1 MPGASSP
8 IGLVKWVFS
17 SFSSRARRFIWRT
30 NAIREPP
37 TCSASVTAAS
47 LADSSIRPRSRS
59 ATDSRSPG
67 RRLSL
72 DSIGA
77 AT

>member
-1 MPGASSP
+1 LPGASSP
-8 IGLVKWVFS
+8 IGFAKCVLA
-17 SFSSRARRFIWRT
+17 SFSSRARLFIIRT
-30 NAIREPP
+30 NAARVPA

-47 LADSSIRPRSRS
+47 LADSSISPRTRS

-67 RRLSL
+67 RRLSF